1 MDRQIEERVQKT
13 LDFIRKDR
21 DIPEDPWFYSRLTAR
36 LEKEF
41 QPSSPVLDRNLLWRL
56 RPILAG
62 VLILMA
68 VTVGITL
75 GKVLS
80 NPSENQEMTL
90 YGITEE
96 NDASIALFSE
106 LSGSFEEQIVLI
118 K

>member
-1 MDRQIEERVQKT
+1 MDRQIEEKVQKT

-21 DIPEDPWFYSRLTAR
+21 DIPEDPWFYSRLVAR
-36 LEKEF
+36 METKFER
-41 QPSSPVLDRNLLWRL
+41 SSTVMARDLLWRL
-56 RPILAG
+56 RPLLAG
-62 VLILMA
+62 VLILIA
-68 VTVGITL
+68 VTVGATL

-80 NPSENQEMTL
+80 NPPENQEMTF